1 MDTHHSFLN
10 KKIQSYVE
18 YDNYIRIEDDI
29 LKAVSFNGVISGT
42 TAVIVDAA
50 SLFGKIVLKKIYFEI
65 KTG

>member
-1 MDTHHSFLN
+1 M
-10 KKIQSYVE
+10 E